1 VSGGTRNRIR
11 ELRGLRGL
19 TQSAVAGEMGVTPR
33 TVIRWE
39 RGESAISDIQK
50 VRLAQLLRVS
60 VPWMMGWPEEANGNG
75 NNGEEEAV

>member
-1 VSGGTRNRIR
+1 
-11 ELRGLRGL
+11 
-19 TQSAVAGEMGVTPR
+19 MGVTPR